1 MTRVK
6 ICSIT
11 TAADRD
17 AAVAAGAD
25 ALGFIVDVPVD
36 TPRELD
42 LETAADLID
51 GVPPFVSS
59 VLVTMPDDLA
69 AAHDLLVATGA
80 DAIQLHNDHP
90 PADLA
95 EFEMPSVLK
104 RIPPEVE
111 AARTYAAVADALV
124 VDSIDESGAGGTGH
138 AVDRSAANAVREA
151 VDVPV
156 VLAGGL
162 DPANVADA
170 IAAVDPFAV
179 DVSSGVEATEG
190 RKDHRAV
197 AEFVAAAKR
206 PSPRLSP

>member
-11 TAADRD
+11 TEADRD

-36 TPRELD
+36 TRRELD
-42 LETAADLID
+42 PATAADLID
-51 GVPPFVSS
+51 GVPPFVTS
-59 VLVTMPDDLA
+59 VLVTMPDTLEQARRLLA
-69 AAHDLLVATGA
+69 ETGA

-90 PADLA
+90 PAAFA
-95 EFEMPSVLK
+95 EFEHPVLK

-111 AARTYAAVADALV
+111 AARTYAPVVDALV
-124 VDSIDESGAGGTGH
+124 VDSIDETGAGGTGH
-138 AVDRSAANAVREA
+138 AVDRAAARAVREV

-162 DPANVADA
+162 GPDNVADA
-170 IAAVDPFAV
+170 IAAVQPFAV
-179 DVSSGVEATEG
+179 DVSSGVEETEG

-197 AEFVAAAKR
+197 AEFVAAANR
-206 PSPRLSP
+206 TSPRASP

>member
-1 MTRVK
+1 MTRAK

-11 TAADRD
+11 TEADRD

-42 LETAADLID
+42 PATAADLIA
-51 GVPPFVSS
+51 GVPPFVTS

-69 AAHDLLVATGA
+69 AARTLLAETGA
-80 DAIQLHNDHP
+80 DAIQLHTDHP
-90 PADLA
+90 PADFA
-95 EFEMPSVLK
+95 AFESPSVLK
-104 RIPPEVE
+104 RIPAEVE
-111 AARTYAAVADALV
+111 AARTYAPVVDALV
-124 VDSIDESGAGGTGH
+124 VDAISETGAGGTGH
-138 AVDRSAANAVREA
+138 TVDRSAARAVCDA

-162 DPANVADA
+162 DPDNVADA
-170 IAAVDPFAV
+170 IGAVQPFAV
-179 DVSSGVEATEG
+179 DVSSGVEETEG

-197 AEFVAAAKR
+197 AEFIAAANR
-206 PSPRLSP
+206 HSPQLSP